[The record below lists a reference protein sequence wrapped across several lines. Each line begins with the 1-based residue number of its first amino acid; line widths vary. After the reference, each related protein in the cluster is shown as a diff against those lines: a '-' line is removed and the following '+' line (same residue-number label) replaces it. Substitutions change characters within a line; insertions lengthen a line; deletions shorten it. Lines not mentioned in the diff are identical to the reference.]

1 MDGAML
7 SRKEKPIHLGQSS
20 QEPNLAS
27 TRLLRPG
34 DGKLVFPGS
43 SASGRIHFR
52 LESASEKE
60 PQRAR
65 VALGPRFT
73 ELGRAG
79 LGLVPG
85 LLSPPPFS
93 SAGGAHTSVGRSLP
107 SADVGSR
114 TRSSS
119 RRRAAPSA
127 CCVAFPS
134 SFTPRSRRRESIP
147 AAFSPLPAPPP
158 RSAGQSGV
166 LSRSAAR
173 VLLALSPQSPRS
185 PCPGP
190 ASGASAPPENL
201 LAPAARASGASCRSG
216 RRGSERASSGGGWG
230 RW

>member
-7 SRKEKPIHLGQSS
+7 YRKEKPIHLGQSS
-20 QEPNLAS
+20 RKPNPAP

-52 LESASEKE
+52 LERASRKE

-65 VALGPRFT
+65 AALGPRFT

-79 LGLVPG
+79 LGPVPG
-85 LLSPPPFS
+85 LFSPPPFS
-93 SAGGAHTSVGRSLP
+93 SAGGARTSVGRSLP

-119 RRRAAPSA
+119 MRRAAPSA

-134 SFTPRSRRRESIP
+134 SFTPRSRRRKNIP
-147 AAFSPLPAPPP
+147 AACSPPTARPP

-166 LSRSAAR
+166 LSRRPA
-173 VLLALSPQSPRS
+173 
-185 PCPGP
+185 PG
-190 ASGASAPPENL
+190 
-201 LAPAARASGASCRSG
+201 
-216 RRGSERASSGGGWG
+216 
-230 RW
+230 